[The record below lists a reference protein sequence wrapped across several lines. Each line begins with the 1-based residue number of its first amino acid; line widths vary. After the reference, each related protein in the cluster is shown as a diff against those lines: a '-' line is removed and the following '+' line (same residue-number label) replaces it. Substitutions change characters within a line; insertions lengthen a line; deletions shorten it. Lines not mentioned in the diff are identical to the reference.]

1 MCSLTLLAV
10 VLRGWKL
17 GSCLWLDEVLT
28 LVNYVRHPITSIITL
43 FPDQNQHMFYSVL
56 ARASVV
62 TFGESAAAIRVPAV
76 IFGVASI
83 WALFLLGRRIVG
95 TREALLAC
103 ALMTVS
109 YHHVWFSQNARGYT
123 GLLCFTLLSTGF
135 FLRGVREGAWL
146 LWVGYGVS
154 MILGLWTHVTMAFV
168 ALSHAAVYAWLL
180 ISTLGRTHR
189 WRPFLALVL
198 TATLTLQLY
207 ALSLPAFLGSALH
220 ESSRPSAWTNP
231 LWALRE
237 AIAAFGIGTRGIVIL
252 SAGGILFLVGLGGLW
267 KKDRL
272 FVALLVL
279 PVTVCLVTVL
289 AMGGN
294 LWPRWFFFALGQILL
309 VAVHGVVVV
318 ITVATRIVTSEARRP
333 LWAGRLVATAAVLML
348 VVSSAMLPRCYRL
361 PKQDYI
367 GARDFVRTQR
377 GIDDSVLVV
386 GLAALPY
393 LTYYAPDWETAETTD
408 ELRARQSDA
417 GSTWLLYAFPT
428 HMEAFL
434 PALWEAVQSDFDVI
448 RVFPGT
454 LGSGEVYVCRRA
466 SGRKT

>member
-1 MCSLTLLAV
+1 
-10 VLRGWKL
+10 
-17 GSCLWLDEVLT
+17 
-28 LVNYVRHPITSIITL
+28 
-43 FPDQNQHMFYSVL
+43 
-56 ARASVV
+56 
-62 TFGESAAAIRVPAV
+62 
-76 IFGVASI
+76 
-83 WALFLLGRRIVG
+83 
-95 TREALLAC
+95 
-103 ALMTVS
+103 
-109 YHHVWFSQNARGYT
+109 
-123 GLLCFTLLSTGF
+123 
-135 FLRGVREGAWL
+135 
-146 LWVGYGVS
+146 
-154 MILGLWTHVTMAFV
+154 
-168 ALSHAAVYAWLL
+168 
-180 ISTLGRTHR
+180 
-189 WRPFLALVL
+189 
-198 TATLTLQLY
+198 
-207 ALSLPAFLGSALH
+207 
-220 ESSRPSAWTNP
+220 
-231 LWALRE
+231 
-237 AIAAFGIGTRGIVIL
+237 
-252 SAGGILFLVGLGGLW
+252 
-267 KKDRL
+267 
-272 FVALLVL
+272 
-279 PVTVCLVTVL
+279 
-289 AMGGN
+289 
-294 LWPRWFFFALGQILL
+294 
-309 VAVHGVVVV
+309 VVVV
-318 ITVATRIVTSEARRP
+318 ITVATRIVSSEARRP